1 MGATDF
7 VSFTTDKGQ
16 KCGDGRWRYTDDGRV
31 ELDGS
36 FPDRSWP
43 PEINQWRDLINEKA
57 AKHGLQPHQLAAVM
71 GIESGGRPGLCL
83 KCPTNR
89 EGVAGCGRMADGV
102 WTNHGGQCNHRE
114 GMGLMAVTLR
124 TAKSMN
130 DGKGLTEHE
139 LRNNNALN
147 IDLGAKYLRHQMD
160 RYGGDFVH
168 GAVAYNAGSIRCGGS
183 TTFSA
188 PKESCPRDQFGVVQ
202 GCVRRSAP
210 AKSLVCAP
218 SVAVPGKFNCAVNYP
233 LNAMKMN
240 NSAVANFLGI
250 PPPKPPEPK
259 PPVSPPVSPPVPVA
273 GLGRDLM
280 LVGAAAL
287 LGYAAVELWDSLEA
301 GASVRA
307 LTR

>member
-1 MGATDF
+1 MAATDF
-7 VSFTTDKGQ
+7 VSFANDKGQ
-16 KCGDGRWRYTDDGRV
+16 KCGDGRWRYTNDGRV

-83 KCPTNR
+83 KCPKNR
-89 EGVAGCGRMADGV
+89 EGVAGC
-102 WTNHGGQCNHRE
+102 NHGGQCNHRE
-114 GMGLMAVTLR
+114 GMGLMAVTLT
-124 TAKSMN
+124 TAKFMN
-130 DGKGLTEHE
+130 DGQGLTEHE
-139 LRNNNALN
+139 LRNNSDLN
-147 IDLGAKYLRHQMD
+147 VDLGAKYLRHQMD

-188 PKESCPRDQFGVVQ
+188 PKEPCPRDQFGVVQ
-202 GCVRRSAP
+202 GCVRRNTP

-218 SVAVPGKFNCAVNYP
+218 SAAVPGKFNCAVNYP

-240 NSAVANFLGI
+240 NSAVTNFIGAPL
-250 PPPKPPEPK
+250 PKPPEPK
-259 PPVSPPVSPPVPVA
+259 PPPLPPPAAPPIPVA
-273 GLGRDLM
+273 DLGRD
-280 LVGAAAL
+280 VAVVAAAAL
-287 LGYAAVELWDSLEA
+287 LGYAAAELWDSLA
-301 GASVRA
+301 SGAPGRA
-307 LTR
+307 STQ